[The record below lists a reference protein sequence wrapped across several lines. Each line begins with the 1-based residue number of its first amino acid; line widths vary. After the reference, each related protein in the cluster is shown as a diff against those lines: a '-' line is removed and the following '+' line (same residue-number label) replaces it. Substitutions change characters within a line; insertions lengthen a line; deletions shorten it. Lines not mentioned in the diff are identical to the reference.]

1 MTTTITD
8 KKSAQKRLKQ
18 IDRTVAVYERAVGIM
33 EVDGWFGKGEPVK
46 GLSEC
51 SVKMF
56 DGLGEGYYEDTL
68 TCEGGAVCTG
78 MAIWG
83 AARDQARA
91 LRWNTEKVQS
101 YINRHLDLFSEINGL
116 EVRPSS
122 TFRGIASWN
131 DYEVT
136 YPEVKEAF
144 GVVLKKLA
152 AEKWELITRFKLQ
165 RTSID
170 TI

>member
-1 MTTTITD
+1 MSTSTEVAAA
-8 KKSAQKRLKQ
+8 KKRVKQ
-18 IDRTVAVYERAVGIM
+18 IDRSIAVFERAIGIM

-51 SVKMF
+51 LVTHGQWGSQESYCA
-56 DGLGEGYYEDTL
+56 D
-68 TCEGGAVCTG
+68 GGAVCAG

-83 AARDQARA
+83 AARDAAKA
-91 LRWNTEKVQS
+91 LRWNTQKTMR
-101 YINRHLDLFSEINGL
+101 YIENQLDLFSTLNGI

-122 TFRGIASWN
+122 TLRGIASWN

-144 GVVLKKLA
+144 GTALKALTK
-152 AEKWELITRFKLQ
+152 EKWELIT
-165 RTSID
+165 THSIRVIGID
-170 TI
+170 QL